1 MSQLSAFLN
10 YMRSIGLSL
19 GEYDFRDKTR
29 CIEQKVLRMLDRT
42 QSMFRWSGLPD
53 TIPEYI
59 LERFLQTH
67 GDVCFYKHNG
77 SLYVFFGGVG
87 DEPDV
92 YYRPKRY
99 IISNPA
105 LDLSVQPLID
115 KECVIMLN
123 DTYHQGLLPLCREHA
138 TAIVETALSMHIAT
152 INSRLISAIAASD
165 DKTRASA
172 EKYLQDIAEGKQGVI
187 AETAFLEGLKVLPY
201 TSGSNNTIVSLI
213 ELMQYQ
219 KASWY
224 NDLGLSANYN
234 MKREALNSSE
244 TVIDNDI
251 LLPLIDDML
260 KCRKVGVEK
269 VNAMYGTSI
278 SVELSSS
285 WQDNQEETEAEEE
298 TETEESAEDPEEK
311 EEPDNDNAV

>member
-10 YMRSIGLSL
+10 YMRSIGLTL

-29 CIEQKVLRMLDRT
+29 CIEQKIIRMLDRT
-42 QSMFRWSGLPD
+42 QSMFKWSGLPD
-53 TIPEYI
+53 SIPEYI

-77 SLYVFFGGVG
+77 SLYVFVGGVG
-87 DEPDV
+87 DKPDV
-92 YYRPKRY
+92 YYRPTRY

-115 KECVIMLN
+115 KECVLMLN
-123 DTYHQGLLPLCREHA
+123 DTYHQGLLPLYREHA
-138 TAIVETALSMHIAT
+138 TSIVETELSMNIAT

-201 TSGSNNTIVSLI
+201 TSGSNNTIMSLI

-260 KCRKVGVEK
+260 KCRKVGAEK
-269 VNAMYGTSI
+269 VNAMYGTDI
-278 SVELSSS
+278 RVELASS
-285 WQDNQEETEAEEE
+285 WEDNQEETEVDDQ
-298 TETEESAEDPEEK
+298 TESDSK
-311 EEPDNDNAV
+311 EVPDNDTTVQTE

>member
-10 YMRSIGLSL
+10 YMQSIGLTL

-29 CIEQKVLRMLDRT
+29 CIEQKIIRMLDRT
-42 QSMFRWSGLPD
+42 QSMFKWSGLPD
-53 TIPEYI
+53 SIPEYI

-77 SLYVFFGGVG
+77 SLYVFVGGVG
-87 DEPDV
+87 DKPDV
-92 YYRPKRY
+92 YYRPTRY
-99 IISNPA
+99 IINNPA
-105 LDLSVQPLID
+105 LDISVQPLID
-115 KECVIMLN
+115 KECVLMLN

-138 TAIVETALSMHIAT
+138 TAIVETELSMHIAA
-152 INSRLISAIAASD
+152 INSRLISAITASD
-165 DKTRASA
+165 DRTRASA
-172 EKYLQDIAEGKQGVI
+172 EKYLQDIADGKQGVI
-187 AETAFLEGLKVLPY
+187 AETAFIEGLKVLPY
-201 TSGSNNTIVSLI
+201 TSGSNNTIISLI

-260 KCRKVGVEK
+260 KCRKVGAEK
-269 VNAMYGTSI
+269 VNAMYGTDI
-278 SVELSSS
+278 RVELSSS
-285 WQDNQEETEAEEE
+285 WEDNQEETEAEEE
-298 TETEESAEDPEEK
+298 RDTEEEGGSDGETVQTE
-311 EEPDNDNAV
+311 

>member
-10 YMRSIGLSL
+10 YMQSIGLTL

-29 CIEQKVLRMLDRT
+29 CIEQKIIRMLDRT
-42 QSMFRWSGLPD
+42 QSMFKWSGLPD

-77 SLYVFFGGVG
+77 SLYVFVGGVG
-87 DEPDV
+87 DKPDV
-92 YYRPKRY
+92 YYRPTRY

-115 KECVIMLN
+115 KECVLMLN
-123 DTYHQGLLPLCREHA
+123 DTYHQGILPLCREHA
-138 TAIVETALSMHIAT
+138 TAIVETELSMNIAT

-172 EKYLQDIAEGKQGVI
+172 EKYLQDISDGKQGVI
-187 AETAFLEGLKVLPY
+187 AETAFIEGLKVLPY
-201 TSGSNNTIVSLI
+201 TSGSNNTIISLI

-260 KCRKVGVEK
+260 KCRKAGAEK
-269 VNAMYGTSI
+269 VNAMYDTDI
-278 SVELSSS
+278 RVELASS
-285 WQDNQEETEAEEE
+285 WEDNQEETEADEQ
-298 TETEESAEDPEEK
+298 TVNDSK
-311 EEPDNDNAV
+311 EVLDNDTTAQTE

>member
-10 YMRSIGLSL
+10 YMRSIGMAL
-19 GEYDFRDKTR
+19 GGYDFRDKTR

-42 QSMFRWSGLPD
+42 QSMFKWSGLPD
-53 TIPEYI
+53 SIPEYI

-77 SLYVFFGGVG
+77 SLYVFVGGVG
-87 DEPDV
+87 DKPDV
-92 YYRPKRY
+92 YYRPTRY

-115 KECVIMLN
+115 KECVLMLN

-138 TAIVETALSMHIAT
+138 TAIVETELSMNIAT

-172 EKYLQDIAEGKQGVI
+172 EKYLQDIADGKQGVI
-187 AETAFLEGLKVLPY
+187 AETAFIEGLKVLPY
-201 TSGSNNTIVSLI
+201 TSGSNNTIISLI

-260 KCRKVGVEK
+260 KCRKDGAEK
-269 VNAMYGTSI
+269 VNAMYGTDI
-278 SVELSSS
+278 RVELASS
-285 WQDNQEETEAEEE
+285 WEDNQEETEADEQ
-298 TETEESAEDPEEK
+298 TENDSK
-311 EEPDNDNAV
+311 EVLDNDTTVQTE

>member
-10 YMRSIGLSL
+10 YMQSIGLTL

-29 CIEQKVLRMLDRT
+29 CIEQKIIRMLDRT

-67 GDVCFYKHNG
+67 GDACFYKHNDE
-77 SLYVFFGGVG
+77 LYVFVGGVG
-87 DEPDV
+87 DKPDV
-92 YYRPKRY
+92 YYRPTRY

-115 KECVIMLN
+115 KECVLMLN
-123 DTYHQGLLPLCREHA
+123 DTYHQGIIPLCREHA
-138 TAIVETALSMHIAT
+138 TAIVETELSMNIAT

-165 DKTRASA
+165 DRTRVSA
-172 EKYLQDIAEGKQGVI
+172 EKYLQDIADGKQGVI

-201 TSGSNNTIVSLI
+201 TSGSNNTIISLI

-260 KCRKVGVEK
+260 KCRKDGAEK
-269 VNAMYGTSI
+269 VNAMYGTDI
-278 SVELSSS
+278 RVELASS
-285 WQDNQEETEAEEE
+285 WEDNQEETEADEQ
-298 TETEESAEDPEEK
+298 TENDSK
-311 EEPDNDNAV
+311 EVLDNDTTVQTE

>member
-10 YMRSIGLSL
+10 YMQSIGLTL

-29 CIEQKVLRMLDRT
+29 CIEQKIIRMLDRT
-42 QSMFRWSGLPD
+42 QSMFKWSGLPD
-53 TIPEYI
+53 SIPEYI

-77 SLYVFFGGVG
+77 SLYVFVGGVG
-87 DEPDV
+87 DKPDV
-92 YYRPKRY
+92 YYRPTRY
-99 IISNPA
+99 VISNPA

-115 KECVIMLN
+115 KECVLMLN

-138 TAIVETALSMHIAT
+138 TSIVETELSMHIAT

-201 TSGSNNTIVSLI
+201 TSGSNNTIISLI

-260 KCRKVGVEK
+260 KCRKVGAEK
-269 VNAMYGTSI
+269 VNAMYGTDI
-278 SVELSSS
+278 RVELASS
-285 WQDNQEETEAEEE
+285 WEDNQEETEADDQ
-298 TETEESAEDPEEK
+298 TENDSK
-311 EEPDNDNAV
+311 EVLDNDTTVQTE

>member
-10 YMRSIGLSL
+10 YMQSIGLTL

-29 CIEQKVLRMLDRT
+29 CIEQKIIRMLDRT
-42 QSMFRWSGLPD
+42 QSMFKWSGLPD
-53 TIPEYI
+53 SIPEYI

-77 SLYVFFGGVG
+77 SLYVFVGGVG
-87 DEPDV
+87 DKPDV
-92 YYRPKRY
+92 YYRPTRY

-115 KECVIMLN
+115 KECVLMLN

-138 TAIVETALSMHIAT
+138 TSIVETELSMNIAT

-201 TSGSNNTIVSLI
+201 TSGSNNTIISLI

-260 KCRKVGVEK
+260 KCRKAGAEK
-269 VNAMYGTSI
+269 VNAMYDTDI
-278 SVELSSS
+278 RVELASS
-285 WQDNQEETEAEEE
+285 WEDNQEETEADEQ
-298 TETEESAEDPEEK
+298 TENDSK
-311 EEPDNDNAV
+311 EVLDNDTTVQTE

>member
-10 YMRSIGLSL
+10 YMQSIGLTL

-29 CIEQKVLRMLDRT
+29 CIEQKIIRMLDRT
-42 QSMFRWSGLPD
+42 QSMFKWSGLPD
-53 TIPEYI
+53 SIPEYI

-77 SLYVFFGGVG
+77 SLYVFVGGVG
-87 DEPDV
+87 DKPDV
-92 YYRPKRY
+92 YYRPTRY

-115 KECVIMLN
+115 KECVLMLN
-123 DTYHQGLLPLCREHA
+123 DTYHQGILPLCREHA
-138 TAIVETALSMHIAT
+138 TAIVETELSMNIAT

-201 TSGSNNTIVSLI
+201 TSGSNNTIISLI

-260 KCRKVGVEK
+260 KCRKVGAEK
-269 VNAMYGTSI
+269 VNAMYGTDI
-278 SVELSSS
+278 RVELASS
-285 WQDNQEETEAEEE
+285 WEDNQEETEADDQ
-298 TETEESAEDPEEK
+298 TENDSK
-311 EEPDNDNAV
+311 EVLDNDTAVQTE

>member
-10 YMRSIGLSL
+10 YMRSIGLTL

-29 CIEQKVLRMLDRT
+29 CIEQKIIRMLDRT
-42 QSMFRWSGLPD
+42 QSMFKWSGLPD
-53 TIPEYI
+53 SIPEYI

-77 SLYVFFGGVG
+77 SLYVFVGGVG
-87 DEPDV
+87 DKPDV
-92 YYRPKRY
+92 YYRPTRY

-115 KECVIMLN
+115 KECVLMLN

-138 TAIVETALSMHIAT
+138 TSIVETELSMNIAT

-201 TSGSNNTIVSLI
+201 TSGSNNTIMSLI

-260 KCRKVGVEK
+260 KCRKVGAEK
-269 VNAMYGTSI
+269 VNAMYGTDI
-278 SVELSSS
+278 RVELASS
-285 WQDNQEETEAEEE
+285 WEDNQEETEVDDQ
-298 TETEESAEDPEEK
+298 TESDSK
-311 EEPDNDNAV
+311 EVPDNDTTVQTE

>member
-10 YMRSIGLSL
+10 YMQSIGLTL

-29 CIEQKVLRMLDRT
+29 CIEQKIIRMLDRT
-42 QSMFRWSGLPD
+42 QSMFKWSGLPD
-53 TIPEYI
+53 SIPDYI

-77 SLYVFFGGVG
+77 SLYVFVGGVG
-87 DEPDV
+87 DKPDV
-92 YYRPKRY
+92 YYRPTRY

-115 KECVIMLN
+115 KECVLMLN

-138 TAIVETALSMHIAT
+138 ASIVETELSMNIAT

-172 EKYLQDIAEGKQGVI
+172 EKYLQDITDGKQGVI
-187 AETAFLEGLKVLPY
+187 AETAFIEGLKVLPY
-201 TSGSNNTIVSLI
+201 TSGSNNTIISLI

-260 KCRKVGVEK
+260 KCRKAGAEK
-269 VNAMYGTSI
+269 VNAMYGTDI
-278 SVELSSS
+278 RVELASS
-285 WQDNQEETEAEEE
+285 WEDNQEETEANDQ
-298 TETEESAEDPEEK
+298 TENDSKEVSYSDTAVQTE
-311 EEPDNDNAV
+311 

>member
-10 YMRSIGLSL
+10 YMQSIGLTL

-29 CIEQKVLRMLDRT
+29 CIEQKIIRMLDRT
-42 QSMFRWSGLPD
+42 QSMFKWSGLPD
-53 TIPEYI
+53 SIPEYI

-77 SLYVFFGGVG
+77 SLYVFVGGVG
-87 DEPDV
+87 DKPDV
-92 YYRPKRY
+92 YYRPTRY

-105 LDLSVQPLID
+105 IDLSVQPLID
-115 KECVIMLN
+115 KECVLMLN

-138 TAIVETALSMHIAT
+138 TAIVETELSMNIAT

-201 TSGSNNTIVSLI
+201 TSGSNNTIISLI

-234 MKREALNSSE
+234 MKREALNTSE

-260 KCRKVGVEK
+260 KCRKAAAEK
-269 VNAMYGTSI
+269 VNAMYGTDI
-278 SVELSSS
+278 RVELASS
-285 WQDNQEETEAEEE
+285 WEDNQEETEADDQ
-298 TETEESAEDPEEK
+298 TENDSK
-311 EEPDNDNAV
+311 EVLDNDTTVQTE

>member
-29 CIEQKVLRMLDRT
+29 CIEQKIIRMLDRT
-42 QSMFRWSGLPD
+42 QSMFKWSGLPD
-53 TIPEYI
+53 SIPEYI

-77 SLYVFFGGVG
+77 SLYVFVGGVG
-87 DEPDV
+87 DKPDV
-92 YYRPKRY
+92 YYRPTRY

-115 KECVIMLN
+115 KECVLMLN
-123 DTYHQGLLPLCREHA
+123 DTYHQGLLPLCREYA
-138 TAIVETALSMHIAT
+138 TSIVETELSMNIAT

-201 TSGSNNTIVSLI
+201 TSGSNNTIMSLI

-260 KCRKVGVEK
+260 KCRKAGAEK
-269 VNAMYGTSI
+269 VNAMYGTDI
-278 SVELSSS
+278 RVELASS
-285 WQDNQEETEAEEE
+285 WEDNQEETEADDQ
-298 TETEESAEDPEEK
+298 TENDSK
-311 EEPDNDNAV
+311 EVLDNDTTVQTE

>member
-1 MSQLSAFLN
+1 MSQLSSFEN
-10 YMRSIGLSL
+10 YMRAIGLTI
-19 GEYDFRDKTR
+19 GEYDFRDKDR
-29 CIEQKVLRMLDRT
+29 CVRLKVNRMLNRT

-67 GDVCFYKHNG
+67 GDACWYKHNG
-77 SLYVFFGGVG
+77 DLYVFVGGVG
-87 DEPDV
+87 DKPDV
-92 YYRPKRY
+92 YYRPTRY
-99 IISNPA
+99 IIDNPA

-123 DTYHQGLLPLCREHA
+123 DTYRQGLLPLCREHA
-138 TAIVETALSMHIAT
+138 TAIVETELSMNIAT
-152 INSRLISAIAASD
+152 VNSRLISAIAASD
-165 DKTRASA
+165 DRTRASA
-172 EKYLQDIAEGKQGVI
+172 EKYLQDIADGKQGVI
-187 AETAFLEGLKVLPY
+187 AETAFIEGLKVLPY
-201 TSGSNNTIVSLI
+201 TSGSNNTIISLI

-260 KCRKVGVEK
+260 KCRKVGAEK
-269 VNAMYGTSI
+269 VNAMYGTDI
-278 SVELSSS
+278 RVELSSS
-285 WQDNQEETEAEEE
+285 WEDNQEETEAEEE
-298 TETEESAEDPEEK
+298 TETEEEVL
-311 EEPDNDNAV
+311 DNDTALQTE

>member
-1 MSQLSAFLN
+1 MSQLSSFIN
-10 YMRSIGLSL
+10 YMQAIGLTL

-29 CIEQKVLRMLDRT
+29 CIEQKVTRMLDRT
-42 QSMFRWSGLPD
+42 QSMFRWAGLPD

-67 GDVCFYKHNG
+67 GDVCFYKHEG
-77 SLYVFFGGVG
+77 SLYVFVGGIG
-87 DEPDV
+87 DKPDV
-92 YYRPKRY
+92 YYRPTRY
-99 IISNPA
+99 IITNPV
-105 LDLSVQPLID
+105 LDHSVQPLID

-138 TAIVETALSMHIAT
+138 TSIVETELSMHVAT

-201 TSGSNNTIVSLI
+201 TSGSNNTIMSLI

-234 MKREALNSSE
+234 MKREALNRSE

-260 KCRKVGVEK
+260 KCRKVGAEK

-285 WQDNQEETEAEEE
+285 WQDNQEETEAEE
-298 TETEESAEDPEEK
+298 SAEDPEEK
-311 EEPDNDNAV
+311 EELDNDNAV

>member
-10 YMRSIGLSL
+10 YMQSIGLTL

-29 CIEQKVLRMLDRT
+29 CIEQKIIRMLDRT
-42 QSMFRWSGLPD
+42 QSMFKWSGLPD

-77 SLYVFFGGVG
+77 SLYVFVGGVG
-87 DEPDV
+87 DKPDV
-92 YYRPKRY
+92 YYRPTRY

-115 KECVIMLN
+115 KECVLMLN

-138 TAIVETALSMHIAT
+138 TSIVETELSMNIAT

-187 AETAFLEGLKVLPY
+187 AETAFIEGLKVLPY
-201 TSGSNNTIVSLI
+201 TSGSNNTIISLI

-224 NDLGLSANYN
+224 NDIGLSANYN

-260 KCRKVGVEK
+260 KCRKDGAEK
-269 VNAMYGTSI
+269 VNAMYGTDI
-278 SVELSSS
+278 RVELASS
-285 WQDNQEETEAEEE
+285 WEDNQEETEADDQ
-298 TETEESAEDPEEK
+298 TENDSK
-311 EEPDNDNAV
+311 EVLDNDTTVQTE

>member
-1 MSQLSAFLN
+1 MSQLSAFTN
-10 YMRSIGLSL
+10 YMKAIGLTL
-19 GEYDFRDKTR
+19 GEYDFRDKTM
-29 CIEQKVLRMLDRT
+29 CIEQKVTRMLDRT

-67 GDVCFYKHNG
+67 GDACFYKHNG
-77 SLYVFFGGVG
+77 ELYVFVGGVG
-87 DEPDV
+87 DKPDV
-92 YYRPKRY
+92 YYRPTRY
-99 IISNPA
+99 IISNSA
-105 LDLSVQPLID
+105 LDLSVRPLID
-115 KECVIMLN
+115 KECILMLN
-123 DTYHQGLLPLCREHA
+123 DTCHQGLLPLCREHA
-138 TAIVETALSMHIAT
+138 TAIVETELSINIAA

-165 DKTRASA
+165 DKTKASA

-201 TSGSNNTIVSLI
+201 TSGSNNTIISLI

-251 LLPLIDDML
+251 LLPLIDDMF
-260 KCRKVGVEK
+260 KCRKVGAEK
-269 VNAMYGTSI
+269 VNAMYGTDI
-278 SVELSSS
+278 RVELSSS
-285 WQDNQEETEAEEE
+285 WEDNQEETEAEEE
-298 TETEESAEDPEEK
+298 TETEEEVL
-311 EEPDNDNAV
+311 DNDTTVQTE

>member
-1 MSQLSAFLN
+1 MSQLSSFEN
-10 YMRSIGLSL
+10 YMRAIGLTI
-19 GEYDFRDKTR
+19 GEYDFRNKDR
-29 CIEQKVLRMLDRT
+29 CVRLKVNRMLNRT

-67 GDVCFYKHNG
+67 GDVCWYKHNG
-77 SLYVFFGGVG
+77 DLYVFVGGVG
-87 DEPDV
+87 DKPDV
-92 YYRPKRY
+92 YYRPTRY
-99 IISNPA
+99 IIDNPA
-105 LDLSVQPLID
+105 LDISVQPLID
-115 KECVIMLN
+115 KECVVMLN

-138 TAIVETALSMHIAT
+138 TAIVETELSVNIAT
-152 INSRLISAIAASD
+152 INSRLIAAIAASD
-165 DKTRASA
+165 DQTRASA

-187 AETAFLEGLKVLPY
+187 AETAFLQGLKVLPY
-201 TSGSNNTIVSLI
+201 TSGSNNTIISLI

-260 KCRKVGVEK
+260 KCRKAGAEK
-269 VNAMYGTSI
+269 VNAMYDTDI
-278 SVELSSS
+278 RVELSSS
-285 WQDNQEETEAEEE
+285 WEDNQEETEADEQTENDSEEVL
-298 TETEESAEDPEEK
+298 
-311 EEPDNDNAV
+311 DNDTTVQTE

>member
-10 YMRSIGLSL
+10 YMQSIGLTL

-29 CIEQKVLRMLDRT
+29 CIEQKIIRMLDRT
-42 QSMFRWSGLPD
+42 QSMFKWSGLPD
-53 TIPEYI
+53 SIPEYI
-59 LERFLQTH
+59 LECFLQTH

-77 SLYVFFGGVG
+77 SLYVFVGGVG
-87 DEPDV
+87 DKPDV
-92 YYRPKRY
+92 YYRPTRY
-99 IISNPA
+99 IISNSA
-105 LDLSVQPLID
+105 IDLSVRPLID
-115 KECVIMLN
+115 KECVLMLN

-138 TAIVETALSMHIAT
+138 TAIVETELSMNIAT

-201 TSGSNNTIVSLI
+201 TSGSNNTIISLI

-234 MKREALNSSE
+234 MKREALNTSE

-260 KCRKVGVEK
+260 KCRKAGAEK
-269 VNAMYGTSI
+269 VNAMYGTDI
-278 SVELSSS
+278 RVELASS
-285 WQDNQEETEAEEE
+285 WEDNQEETEADDQ
-298 TETEESAEDPEEK
+298 TENDSK
-311 EEPDNDNAV
+311 EVPDNDTTIQTE

>member
-10 YMRSIGLSL
+10 YMRSIGLTL

-29 CIEQKVLRMLDRT
+29 CIEQKIIRMLDRT
-42 QSMFRWSGLPD
+42 QSMFKWSGLPD
-53 TIPEYI
+53 SIPEYI

-77 SLYVFFGGVG
+77 SLYVFVGGVG
-87 DEPDV
+87 DKPDV
-92 YYRPKRY
+92 YYRPTRY

-115 KECVIMLN
+115 KECVLMLN
-123 DTYHQGLLPLCREHA
+123 DTYHQGILPLCREHA
-138 TAIVETALSMHIAT
+138 AAIVETELSMNIAT
-152 INSRLISAIAASD
+152 INSRLIAAIAASD

-172 EKYLQDIAEGKQGVI
+172 EKYLQDITDGKQGVI
-187 AETAFLEGLKVLPY
+187 AETAFIEGLKVLPY
-201 TSGSNNTIVSLI
+201 TSGSNNTIMSLI

-260 KCRKVGVEK
+260 KCRKAGAEK
-269 VNAMYGTSI
+269 VNAMYGTDI
-278 SVELSSS
+278 RVELASS
-285 WQDNQEETEAEEE
+285 WEDNQEETEADEQ
-298 TETEESAEDPEEK
+298 AENDSK
-311 EEPDNDNAV
+311 EVLDNDTTVQTE

>member
-10 YMRSIGLSL
+10 YMRSIGLTL

-29 CIEQKVLRMLDRT
+29 CIEQKIIRMLDRT
-42 QSMFRWSGLPD
+42 QSMFKWSGLPD
-53 TIPEYI
+53 SIPEYI

-77 SLYVFFGGVG
+77 SLYVFVGGVG
-87 DEPDV
+87 DKQDV
-92 YYRPKRY
+92 YYRPTRY
-99 IISNPA
+99 IIDNPA
-105 LDLSVQPLID
+105 LDISVQPLID
-115 KECVIMLN
+115 KECVLMLN

-138 TAIVETALSMHIAT
+138 TAIVETELSMNIAT
-152 INSRLISAIAASD
+152 INSRLIAAIAASD
-165 DKTRASA
+165 DRTRASA
-172 EKYLQDIAEGKQGVI
+172 EKYLQDIRDGKQGVI
-187 AETAFLEGLKVLPY
+187 AETAFIEGLKVLPY
-201 TSGSNNTIVSLI
+201 ISGSNNTIISLI

-260 KCRKVGVEK
+260 KCRKAGAEK
-269 VNAMYGTSI
+269 VNAMYDTDI
-278 SVELSSS
+278 RVELASS
-285 WQDNQEETEAEEE
+285 WEDNQEETEADEQ
-298 TETEESAEDPEEK
+298 TENDSK
-311 EEPDNDNAV
+311 EVLDNDTTVQTE

>member
-10 YMRSIGLSL
+10 YMRSIGLTL

-29 CIEQKVLRMLDRT
+29 CIEQKIIRMLDRT
-42 QSMFRWSGLPD
+42 QSMFKWSGLPD
-53 TIPEYI
+53 SIPEYI

-77 SLYVFFGGVG
+77 SLYVFVGGVG
-87 DEPDV
+87 DKPDV
-92 YYRPKRY
+92 YYRPTRY

-115 KECVIMLN
+115 KECVLMLN

-138 TAIVETALSMHIAT
+138 TAIVETELSMNIAT

-172 EKYLQDIAEGKQGVI
+172 EKYLQDIADGKQGVI
-187 AETAFLEGLKVLPY
+187 AETAFIEGLKVLPY
-201 TSGSNNTIVSLI
+201 TSGSNNTIISLI

-260 KCRKVGVEK
+260 KCRKDGAEK
-269 VNAMYGTSI
+269 VNAMYGTDI
-278 SVELSSS
+278 RVELASS
-285 WQDNQEETEAEEE
+285 WEDNQEETEADEQ
-298 TETEESAEDPEEK
+298 TENDSK
-311 EEPDNDNAV
+311 EVLDNDTTVQTE

>member
-10 YMRSIGLSL
+10 YMQSIGLSL

-29 CIEQKVLRMLDRT
+29 CIEQKIIRMLNRT
-42 QSMFRWSGLPD
+42 QSMFKWSGLPD
-53 TIPEYI
+53 SIPEYI

-77 SLYVFFGGVG
+77 SLYVFVGGVG
-87 DEPDV
+87 DKPDV
-92 YYRPKRY
+92 YYRPTRY

-105 LDLSVQPLID
+105 LDISVQPLID
-115 KECVIMLN
+115 KECVLMLN
-123 DTYHQGLLPLCREHA
+123 DTYHQGILPLCREHA
-138 TAIVETALSMHIAT
+138 TAIVETELSMNIAT
-152 INSRLISAIAASD
+152 INSRLISAITASD
-165 DKTRASA
+165 DRTRASA
-172 EKYLQDIAEGKQGVI
+172 EKYLQDIADGKQGVI
-187 AETAFLEGLKVLPY
+187 AETAFIEGLKVLPY
-201 TSGSNNTIVSLI
+201 TSGSNNTIISLI

-260 KCRKVGVEK
+260 KCRKVGAEK
-269 VNAMYGTSI
+269 VNAMYGTDI
-278 SVELSSS
+278 RVELSSS
-285 WQDNQEETEAEEE
+285 WEDNQEETEAEEE
-298 TETEESAEDPEEK
+298 RDTEEEGGSDGET
-311 EEPDNDNAV
+311 V

>member
-10 YMRSIGLSL
+10 YMQSIGLSL

-29 CIEQKVLRMLDRT
+29 CIEQKIIRMLDRT
-42 QSMFRWSGLPD
+42 QSMFKWSGLPD

-59 LERFLQTH
+59 LERFLQAH

-77 SLYVFFGGVG
+77 SLYVFVGGVG
-87 DEPDV
+87 DKPDV
-92 YYRPKRY
+92 YYRPTRY

-115 KECVIMLN
+115 KECVLMLN
-123 DTYHQGLLPLCREHA
+123 DTYHQGILPLCREHA
-138 TAIVETALSMHIAT
+138 TAIVETELSMNIAT
-152 INSRLISAIAASD
+152 INSRLIAAIAASD

-172 EKYLQDIAEGKQGVI
+172 EKYLQDIADGKQGVI
-187 AETAFLEGLKVLPY
+187 AETAFIEGLKVLPY
-201 TSGSNNTIVSLI
+201 TSGSNNTIISLI

-260 KCRKVGVEK
+260 KCRKAGAEK
-269 VNAMYGTSI
+269 VNAMYGTDI
-278 SVELSSS
+278 RVELASS
-285 WQDNQEETEAEEE
+285 WEDNQEETEADDQ
-298 TETEESAEDPEEK
+298 TENDSK
-311 EEPDNDNAV
+311 EVLDNDTTVQTE

>member
-10 YMRSIGLSL
+10 YMRSIGLTL

-29 CIEQKVLRMLDRT
+29 CIEQKIIRMLDRT
-42 QSMFRWSGLPD
+42 QSMFKWSGLPD
-53 TIPEYI
+53 SIPEYI

-77 SLYVFFGGVG
+77 SLYVFVGGVG
-87 DEPDV
+87 DKPDV
-92 YYRPKRY
+92 YYRPTRY

-115 KECVIMLN
+115 KECVLMLN

-138 TAIVETALSMHIAT
+138 TSIVETELSMNIAT

-201 TSGSNNTIVSLI
+201 TSGSNNTIISLI

-260 KCRKVGVEK
+260 KCRKVGAEK
-269 VNAMYGTSI
+269 VNAMYGTDI
-278 SVELSSS
+278 RVELTSS
-285 WQDNQEETEAEEE
+285 WEDNQEETEVDEQ
-298 TETEESAEDPEEK
+298 TENDSK
-311 EEPDNDNAV
+311 EVLDNDTTVQTE

>member
-10 YMRSIGLSL
+10 YMQSIGLTL

-29 CIEQKVLRMLDRT
+29 CIEQKIIRMLDRT
-42 QSMFRWSGLPD
+42 QSMFKWSGLPD
-53 TIPEYI
+53 SIPDYI

-77 SLYVFFGGVG
+77 SLYVFVGGVG
-87 DEPDV
+87 DKPDV
-92 YYRPKRY
+92 YYRPTRY

-115 KECVIMLN
+115 KECVLMLN

-138 TAIVETALSMHIAT
+138 ASIVETELSMNIAT

-172 EKYLQDIAEGKQGVI
+172 EKYLQDIADGKQGVI
-187 AETAFLEGLKVLPY
+187 AETAFIEGLKVLPY
-201 TSGSNNTIVSLI
+201 TSGSNNTIISLI

-260 KCRKVGVEK
+260 KCRKAGAEK
-269 VNAMYGTSI
+269 VNAMYGTDI
-278 SVELSSS
+278 RVELASS
-285 WQDNQEETEAEEE
+285 WEDNQEETEADDQ
-298 TETEESAEDPEEK
+298 TENDSK
-311 EEPDNDNAV
+311 EVLDNDTTVQTE

>member
-10 YMRSIGLSL
+10 YMQSIGMTL

-29 CIEQKVLRMLDRT
+29 CIEQKIIRMLDRT
-42 QSMFRWSGLPD
+42 QSMFKWSGLPD
-53 TIPEYI
+53 SIPEYI

-77 SLYVFFGGVG
+77 SLYVFVGGVG
-87 DEPDV
+87 DKPDV
-92 YYRPKRY
+92 YYRPTRY

-115 KECVIMLN
+115 KECVLMLN
-123 DTYHQGLLPLCREHA
+123 DTYHQGILPLCREHA
-138 TAIVETALSMHIAT
+138 TAIVETELSMNIAT

-201 TSGSNNTIVSLI
+201 TSGSNNTIISLI

-260 KCRKVGVEK
+260 KCRKDGAEK
-269 VNAMYGTSI
+269 VNTMYGTDI
-278 SVELSSS
+278 RVELASS
-285 WQDNQEETEAEEE
+285 WEDNQEETEADEQ
-298 TETEESAEDPEEK
+298 TENDSK
-311 EEPDNDNAV
+311 EVLDNDTTVQTE

>member
-10 YMRSIGLSL
+10 YMQSIGLTL

-29 CIEQKVLRMLDRT
+29 CIEQKIIRMLDRT
-42 QSMFRWSGLPD
+42 QSMFKWSGLPD
-53 TIPEYI
+53 SIPEYI

-77 SLYVFFGGVG
+77 SLYVFVGGVG
-87 DEPDV
+87 DKPDV
-92 YYRPKRY
+92 YYRPTRY

-105 LDLSVQPLID
+105 LDLSAQPLID

-138 TAIVETALSMHIAT
+138 TALVETELSMHIAT
-152 INSRLISAIAASD
+152 INSRLISAITASD
-165 DKTRASA
+165 DRTRASA
-172 EKYLQDIAEGKQGVI
+172 EKYLQDIADGKQGVI
-187 AETAFLEGLKVLPY
+187 AETAFIEGLKVLPY
-201 TSGSNNTIVSLI
+201 TSGSNNTIISLI

-260 KCRKVGVEK
+260 KCRKAGAEK
-269 VNAMYGTSI
+269 VNAMYDTDI
-278 SVELSSS
+278 RVELSSS
-285 WQDNQEETEAEEE
+285 WEDNQEETEAEEDRD
-298 TETEESAEDPEEK
+298 TEEEGGSDGETVQTE
-311 EEPDNDNAV
+311 

>member
-10 YMRSIGLSL
+10 YMRSIGLTL

-29 CIEQKVLRMLDRT
+29 CIEQKIIRMLDRT
-42 QSMFRWSGLPD
+42 QSMFKWSGLPD
-53 TIPEYI
+53 SIPEYI

-77 SLYVFFGGVG
+77 SLYVFVGGVG
-87 DEPDV
+87 DKPDV
-92 YYRPKRY
+92 YYRPTRY

-105 LDLSVQPLID
+105 LDLSAQPLID
-115 KECVIMLN
+115 KECVLMLN

-138 TAIVETALSMHIAT
+138 TAIVETELSMNIAT
-152 INSRLISAIAASD
+152 INSRLISAITASD

-201 TSGSNNTIVSLI
+201 TSGSNNTIISLI

-234 MKREALNSSE
+234 MKREALNTSE

-260 KCRKVGVEK
+260 KCRKAGAEK
-269 VNAMYGTSI
+269 VNAMYGTDI
-278 SVELSSS
+278 RVELSSS
-285 WQDNQEETEAEEE
+285 WEDNQEETEADDQ
-298 TETEESAEDPEEK
+298 TENDSK
-311 EEPDNDNAV
+311 EVPDNDTTVQTE

>member
-10 YMRSIGLSL
+10 YMQSIGLTL

-29 CIEQKVLRMLDRT
+29 CIEQKIIRMLDRT
-42 QSMFRWSGLPD
+42 QSMFKWSGLPD
-53 TIPEYI
+53 SIPEYI

-77 SLYVFFGGVG
+77 SLYVFVGGVG
-87 DEPDV
+87 DKPDV
-92 YYRPKRY
+92 YYRPTRY

-115 KECVIMLN
+115 KECVLMLN
-123 DTYHQGLLPLCREHA
+123 DTYHQGILPLCREHA
-138 TAIVETALSMHIAT
+138 TAIVETELSMNIAT
-152 INSRLISAIAASD
+152 INSRLIAAIAASD
-165 DKTRASA
+165 DRTRASA
-172 EKYLQDIAEGKQGVI
+172 EKYLQDIADGKQGVI
-187 AETAFLEGLKVLPY
+187 AETAFIEGLKVLPY
-201 TSGSNNTIVSLI
+201 TSGSNNTIISLI

-260 KCRKVGVEK
+260 KCRKVGAEK
-269 VNAMYGTSI
+269 VNAMYGTDI
-278 SVELSSS
+278 RVELASS
-285 WQDNQEETEAEEE
+285 WEDNQEETEADDQ
-298 TETEESAEDPEEK
+298 TENDSK
-311 EEPDNDNAV
+311 EVLDNDATVQTE